1 MSKSTSIFSALIC
14 TFIWG
19 TTFIAQD
26 TGMKVIGP
34 YVFNG
39 VRFFVG
45 FLALVPFYLL
55 LEKKNT
61 YKVLSKNKKKFINLS
76 ILIGLFLFLG
86 TVFQQVA
93 LLYTDVA
100 NAAFFTIF
108 YVPMVPIIVF
118 FLYKKNIHWS
128 VWLSVVLCVIG
139 GYLLTNFNDATVRL
153 GDTLVILGAVFW
165 SLHIIFIGKII
176 EEFNAPILIGLIQTI
191 IVSFF
196 SIILALIFEDIVLK
210 NILEQKT
217 QILYAGILSGGI
229 AFVLQIYAQKNISPA
244 PAAII
249 FSLEG
254 VFATIAAWIILSQIL
269 NLNNILGCIFILVG
283 VLISQLLPEINVL
296 RINNNKKY

>member
-1 MSKSTSIFSALIC
+1 MSKSLSIFSALIC

-61 YKVLSKNKKKFINLS
+61 HKVVSKNRTKFFYLS
-76 ILIGLFLFLG
+76 ILIGFFLFLG

-93 LLYTDVA
+93 LLYTDIA

-118 FLYKKNIHWS
+118 FLFKKNIHWS
-128 VWLSVVLCVIG
+128 VWPSIILCVMG
-139 GYLLTNFNDATVRL
+139 GYLLTNFYDATVRL
-153 GDTLVILGAVFW
+153 GDTLVITGAIFW

-176 EEFNAPILIGLIQTI
+176 EEFNAPILIGLIQTL
-191 IVSFF
+191 IVSAC
-196 SIILALIFEDIVLK
+196 SIILALIFEDFILK
-210 NILEQKT
+210 NILDQKI

-254 VFATIAAWIILSQIL
+254 VFATIAAWILLSQIL
-269 NLNNILGCIFILVG
+269 NLNNILGCGFILAG
-283 VLISQLLPEINVL
+283 VLISQLLPEMETT
-296 RINNNKKY
+296 KYKQ

>member
-1 MSKSTSIFSALIC
+1 MSKSLSIFSALIC

-61 YKVLSKNKKKFINLS
+61 HKVVSKNRTKFFYLS
-76 ILIGLFLFLG
+76 ILIGLFLFFA

-118 FLYKKNIHWS
+118 FLFKKNIHWS
-128 VWLSVVLCVIG
+128 VWPSVILCVIG
-139 GYLLTNFNDATVRL
+139 GYLLTNFHDATVRL
-153 GDTLVILGAVFW
+153 GDTLVVIGAIFW

-176 EEFNAPILIGLIQTI
+176 EEFNAPILIGLIQTM
-191 IVSFF
+191 IVSVC
-196 SIILALIFEDIVLK
+196 SIILALLFEDFILK
-210 NILEQKT
+210 NILDQKI

-229 AFVLQIYAQKNISPA
+229 AFVFQIYAQKNISPA

-269 NLNNILGCIFILVG
+269 NLNNILGCSFILVG
-283 VLISQLLPEINVL
+283 VLISQLLPEISAS
-296 RINNNKKY
+296 KHK